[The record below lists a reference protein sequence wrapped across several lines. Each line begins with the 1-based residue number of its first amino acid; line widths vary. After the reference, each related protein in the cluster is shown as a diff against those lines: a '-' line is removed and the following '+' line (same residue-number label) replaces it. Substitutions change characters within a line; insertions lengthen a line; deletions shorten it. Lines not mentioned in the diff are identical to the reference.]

1 MVSPYIYNLIGFK
14 LFRFAPNNSFTI
26 TIKKIDG
33 HVAQN
38 WTLIEIQFRIYL
50 DLNSSIF
57 VLNNSFGAKK
67 RKKEEERTHGTQLD
81 SN

>member
-1 MVSPYIYNLIGFK
+1 M
-14 LFRFAPNNSFTI
+14 
-26 TIKKIDG
+26 
-33 HVAQN
+33 AQN